1 MIQRVLKHP
10 LFNILITLGILAG
23 LLFVLY
29 TKGEDLQKLLTEV
42 PNLSSSHFLLLSFC
56 LALSLVNWAL
66 ETFKWQ
72 VLSKPL
78 QKINF
83 SSALKATLAGLGSGM
98 LAPKS
103 VGDIFG
109 RLLFSDYVKKERLV
123 GAILLSRITQM
134 AFAFSAGILGL
145 MYLVKNSSSPFPF
158 LNEIQEN
165 TVVSVL
171 IGLFLLA
178 FILFILKTNWG
189 KSLFKKYL
197 IVLRLYSYP
206 EILKISYLAGTRYLV
221 FLLQFYLAFVGF
233 GAISSIPTILAASA
247 LVLFLRST
255 IISFNIFADL
265 GVRQLGALLIF
276 GFIGETEII
285 ILCATLYIW
294 LVNIVFPSLVGTFF
308 IATRKTQ
315 KA

>member
-1 MIQRVLKHP
+1 MIQRILKHP
-10 LFNILITLGILAG
+10 LFNIFVTVGILTG
-23 LLFVLY
+23 LVFVIHSR
-29 TKGEDLQKLLTEV
+29 GEDLQKLLFEV
-42 PNLSSSHFLLLSFC
+42 PNLTTNNYLLLGLAFLLS
-56 LALSLVNWAL
+56 AANWGL
-66 ETFKWQ
+66 ETFKWKI
-72 VLSKPL
+72 LSRPL
-78 QKINF
+78 QKISF

-109 RLLFSDYVKKERLV
+109 RLLFSDYIKKERLV

-134 AFAFSAGILGL
+134 SFAFSAGILGL
-145 MYLVKNSSSPFPF
+145 MYLVKTTTSPFPY

-165 TVVSVL
+165 TLVSVL
-171 IGLFLLA
+171 IGLFLLV
-178 FILFILKTNWG
+178 FILFILNTNWG

-197 IVLRLYSYP
+197 IVLRLYSYA
-206 EILKISYLAGTRYLV
+206 EIINILFLAGIRYFV
-221 FLLQFYLAFVGF
+221 FLFQFYLAFKGF
-233 GAISSIPTILAASA
+233 GAEASFANILAASA

-265 GVRQLGALLIF
+265 GVRQIGALFIF
-276 GFIGETEII
+276 GFIGETEIV

-308 IATRKTQ
+308 IATRKT
-315 KA
+315 KTI